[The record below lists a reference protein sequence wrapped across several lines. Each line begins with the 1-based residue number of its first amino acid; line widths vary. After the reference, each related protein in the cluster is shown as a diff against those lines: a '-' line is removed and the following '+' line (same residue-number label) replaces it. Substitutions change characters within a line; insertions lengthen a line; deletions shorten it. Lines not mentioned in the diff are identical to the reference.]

1 MIDTIFMNF
10 GNSKKSDAQQ
20 LLLNL
25 SYKKKTQRERINVLF
40 HQALVLPYIEKYEE
54 VIQKQ

>member
-25 SYKKKTQRERINVLF
+25 SYKKKLRE
-40 HQALVLPYIEKYEE
+40 KG
-54 VIQKQ
+54 